1 MCCSS
6 RARLADV
13 AQAAD
18 DNVTVTVED
27 AIRGEKLHL
36 DYDMVV
42 LATGMQPSLAT
53 DSLPLPLPL
62 DEDGFVMGGE
72 EAGIFA
78 AGCARM
84 PLDVMRTAQSGHG
97 RRSQGGANGE
107 REVGGMA
114 SKIGVYFDVQNIG
127 GGPGCGSPGRTGPQ
141 QMERPHPCGESA
153 AHAERGR
160 RRSAC
165 RHRSQRP

>member
-1 MCCSS
+1 M
-6 RARLADV
+6 RFIKGKVADV

-78 AGCARM
+78 ALKA
-84 PLDVMRTAQSGHG
+84 VQTVKG
-97 RRSQGGANGE
+97 R
-107 REVGGMA
+107 
-114 SKIGVYFDVQNIG
+114 
-127 GGPGCGSPGRTGPQ
+127 
-141 QMERPHPCGESA
+141 
-153 AHAERGR
+153 
-160 RRSAC
+160 
-165 RHRSQRP
+165 